1 MSDLEVLQSR
11 QKGKVHTWPHTQKNN
26 HVYVSLAQAYGL
38 TSTYVTY
45 SNCRTLSTSI
55 LKSLLSLFMVYC
67 SNLYFMFQAAMKK
80 IGLAEKFFYY
90 FGLFL
95 VERDPA
101 GGISSKN
108 WVYLSMISLSQ
119 LVNKKINKNMA
130 PGYIIQ
136 LLWIILAKVFKN
148 GPSKICGRQPLKN
161 FELIWSA

>member
-1 MSDLEVLQSR
+1 
-11 QKGKVHTWPHTQKNN
+11 
-26 HVYVSLAQAYGL
+26 
-38 TSTYVTY
+38 
-45 SNCRTLSTSI
+45 
-55 LKSLLSLFMVYC
+55 
-67 SNLYFMFQAAMKK
+67 MFQAAMKK

-130 PGYIIQ
+130 PGYINSTIMNY
-136 LLWIILAKVFKN
+136 I
-148 GPSKICGRQPLKN
+148 G
-161 FELIWSA
+161 